1 MATKINFKHPKYIL
15 PLIILPFIFGGY
27 FLFGATGNPE
37 RPVQDSST
45 AGINVSFPKVDSSIS
60 NQAISGKFA
69 AYQSAYLNAKEQSA
83 MNSIYQDPLTGQ
95 VYQSI
100 VPDEDL
106 NRQEAKRIMDSIN
119 KTHADDIFYAPQ
131 NMPAKNKQS
140 SFINTE
146 PDVYM
151 ELQKELFA
159 SANQPAAG
167 NNTYLDNDLN
177 DALASGENSANN
189 EYEQQMKLFREQMRM
204 VDSMQNPK
212 QNLTAT
218 GDNNYNNKGIRYQ
231 FTQDTGFKPVSVE
244 AVGNKNIAGFNT
256 IRNATKN
263 AGKIMAMIDQDVKAT
278 AGSRVRIRLL
288 SDMFAGDMLIP
299 KGTYVYGM
307 VTGFQAQRVNIS
319 VKYIAFNEQSI
330 PVQLDL
336 YDNDGYLGLYV
347 PGSNFREFTKEIG
360 SQASQGMSSLVMAD
374 GSNVVNNILAQIFNS
389 TTTTAA
395 NLIKKNKASLKYNYI
410 VYLRDGTEHNSTNH

>member
-1 MATKINFKHPKYIL
+1 MAKKINFKHPKYVL

-27 FLFGATGNPE
+27 FLFGATGTT
-37 RPVQDSST
+37 QASATDSTT
-45 AGINVSFPKVDSSIS
+45 AGININFPKVDSSVS

-69 AYQSAYLNAKEQSA
+69 AYQNAYLNAKEQSA
-83 MNSIYQDPLTGQ
+83 MNNIYQNPLTGE
-95 VYQSI
+95 VYQS
-100 VPDEDL
+100 VATDEAFNQL
-106 NRQEAKRIMDSIN
+106 ETKRIMDSIN
-119 KTHADDIFYAPQ
+119 KAHADNIFYSQ
-131 NMPAKNKQS
+131 QKNKQQ
-140 SFINTE
+140 SFSETE
-146 PDVYM
+146 ADAYM
-151 ELQKELFA
+151 QLQKELYA
-159 SANQPAAG
+159 SVNQPSVSG
-167 NNTYLDNDLN
+167 NNYPSSYMNHSVT
-177 DALASGENSANN
+177 SGETSATN
-189 EYEQQMKLFREQMRM
+189 EYDQQMKLFREQMRM

-212 QNLTAT
+212 QNFTT
-218 GDNNYNNKGIRYQ
+218 NRSDNYNNKGIRYQ

-256 IRNATKN
+256 IRNATRN

-288 SDMFAGDMLIP
+288 SDLFAGDVLIP

-307 VTGFQAQRVNIS
+307 VTGFQTQRVNIS
-319 VKYIAFNEQSI
+319 VKYIPFKEQSI

-336 YDNDGYLGLYV
+336 FDNDGYLGLYV

-360 SQASQGMSSLVMAD
+360 SQASQGMSTVVMAD
-374 GSNVVNNILAQIFNS
+374 GSNVVNNILSQIFNS

-410 VYLRDGTEHNSTNH
+410 VYLRDGSDVNQSNP

>member
-1 MATKINFKHPKYIL
+1 MAKKINFKHPKYVL

-27 FLFGATGNPE
+27 LLFGATGTT
-37 RPVQDSST
+37 QASATDSTT
-45 AGINVSFPKVDSSIS
+45 AGININFPKVDSSVS

-69 AYQSAYLNAKEQSA
+69 AYQNAYLNAKEQSA
-83 MNSIYQDPLTGQ
+83 MNNIYQNPLTGE
-95 VYQSI
+95 VYQS
-100 VPDEDL
+100 VATDEAFNQL
-106 NRQEAKRIMDSIN
+106 ETKRIMDSIN
-119 KTHADDIFYAPQ
+119 KAHADNIFYSQ
-131 NMPAKNKQS
+131 QKTKQQ
-140 SFINTE
+140 SFTETE
-146 PDVYM
+146 PDAYM
-151 ELQKELFA
+151 QLQNELYA
-159 SANQPAAG
+159 SVNHPSVSG
-167 NNTYLDNDLN
+167 NTYPDSYLN
-177 DALASGENSANN
+177 SSVTSGETSATN
-189 EYEQQMKLFREQMRM
+189 EYDQQMKLFREQMRM

-212 QNLTAT
+212 QNFTT
-218 GDNNYNNKGIRYQ
+218 NRNDNYNNKGIRYQ

-288 SDMFAGDMLIP
+288 SDLFAGDVLIP

-307 VTGFQAQRVNIS
+307 VTGFQTQRVNIS
-319 VKYIAFNEQSI
+319 VKYIPFKEQSI

-336 YDNDGYLGLYV
+336 FDNDGYLGLYV

-360 SQASQGMSSLVMAD
+360 SQASQGMSTVVMAD
-374 GSNVVNNILAQIFNS
+374 GSNVVNNILSQIFNS

-410 VYLRDGTEHNSTNH
+410 VYLRDGSDINQSNP